1 MGESAGGG
9 SVLHQITAYG
19 GLKGSVPFQQAILQS
34 PGQQWNP
41 SNNCQEETFQYV
53 LGNASLFSNTS
64 VKSVED
70 LRQLPTSTLVKVN
83 DAIIARSVYGL
94 YSFGPTVDGEFV
106 PALPPTLIDAGQ
118 YASNLSLIVSHNY
131 NEGVLFTDPF
141 IANTSN
147 FAANVRTYF
156 PSALSSVVD
165 YITTTLYPAI
175 FNGSYGT
182 QPRRYVPQLLVRN
195 HALLATLSTWPLA
208 RPISHTRT
216 LSTLSRRSMP
226 RTSHTAFSQGRL
238 LHGMGSQSQ
247 LR

>member
-1 MGESAGGG
+1 MLDQRLALEWVQTYIHLFGGDPNRVTIMGESAGGG

-131 NEGVLFTDPF
+131 NEGVLFTDHSLP
-141 IANTSN
+141 IRPTSLLI
-147 FAANVRTYF
+147 YG
-156 PSALSSVVD
+156 P
-165 YITTTLYPAI
+165 I
-175 FNGSYGT
+175 FL
-182 QPRRYVPQLLVRN
+182 RRSPQL
-195 HALLATLSTWPLA
+195 ST
-208 RPISHTRT
+208 
-216 LSTLSRRSMP
+216 
-226 RTSHTAFSQGRL
+226 TSQ
-238 LHGMGSQSQ
+238 
-247 LR
+247 